1 MKSNSILFSEKKKL
15 VKYNPSKYSSEW
27 ELDFEYNVYGIS
39 RIDNFVFVTTY
50 SNWGKTYT
58 SLVEFD
64 TGKKL
69 WTLKEIF
76 YTVHIIGD
84 KIIYKDKKK
93 YFNGIDINTGK
104 NIFNSKPPY
113 TWSTPKAML
122 LNGKFFLYNSKK
134 TCQLNLENGDYSE
147 TKLPRGLDPS
157 EIDFVLDEFQININ
171 NMPQSGG
178 DSGHYFMMGDAGGGD
193 AGGGDAGGGGDGG
206 GGDG

>member
-39 RIDNFVFVTTY
+39 RIDNYVFVTTY
-50 SNWGKTYT
+50 SNWGTTYT

-64 TGKKL
+64 TGNKL

-93 YFNGIDINTGK
+93 YFEMSNFCKEYAKKYDIKEYVNK
-104 NIFNSKPPY
+104 
-113 TWSTPKAML
+113 L
-122 LNGKFFLYNSKK
+122 LLLY
-134 TCQLNLENGDYSE
+134 
-147 TKLPRGLDPS
+147 GL
-157 EIDFVLDEFQININ
+157 
-171 NMPQSGG
+171 
-178 DSGHYFMMGDAGGGD
+178 
-193 AGGGDAGGGGDGG
+193 
-206 GGDG
+206 

>member
-50 SNWGKTYT
+50 SNWGKIYT

-104 NIFNSKPPY
+104 KIFNSKPPY
-113 TWSTPKAML
+113 IRHSRATDRTVIQGPALSLSLP
-122 LNGKFFLYNSKK
+122 
-134 TCQLNLENGDYSE
+134 ENGAPSPC
-147 TKLPRGLDPS
+147 LPRGS
-157 EIDFVLDEFQININ
+157 
-171 NMPQSGG
+171 
-178 DSGHYFMMGDAGGGD
+178 
-193 AGGGDAGGGGDGG
+193 
-206 GGDG
+206 